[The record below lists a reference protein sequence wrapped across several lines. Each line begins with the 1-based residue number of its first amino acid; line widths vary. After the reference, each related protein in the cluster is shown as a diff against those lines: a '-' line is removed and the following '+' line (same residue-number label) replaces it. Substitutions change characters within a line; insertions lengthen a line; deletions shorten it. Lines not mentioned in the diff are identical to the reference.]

1 MARGGAE
8 LYTPCQLC
16 YTMPAMADGKE
27 DLQEKNKDSSGAQDA
42 ARSLSPRYAAWTRFQ
57 GHEDAEMLQ
66 EKSAGWS
73 STRDNRGD
81 YDDRDE

>member
-1 MARGGAE
+1 MS
-8 LYTPCQLC
+8 
-16 YTMPAMADGKE
+16 AMADGKE

-42 ARSLSPRYAAWTRFQ
+42 ARNLSPRYAAWTRFQ
-57 GHEDAEMLQ
+57 GHEDAEMLL

-73 STRDNRGD
+73 SLRDNRGD